1 MTLVLLGIKLQKRL
15 FTGGQQVKLIWFISF
30 LLLVGCSSTRD
41 SRVDLDGPT
50 STDTPEWVYAP
61 DEACKDE
68 IEICAAGEGESLEQ
82 ADLRARKAL
91 AAVFETKIK
100 SKLEIFKTSFSDDEV
115 SELQES
121 VEMQVGETVEAILKS
136 TEIEKRYGK
145 ENLYF
150 SLAVLKKGHASEML
164 NAEIDSIDNELTHL
178 YSQKRKSSIKRMVEL
193 LEKRAH
199 LADKLL
205 VVKGSLSKAPI
216 TFTQIQNI
224 KFASTG
230 FNKVFLNFEKDLPI
244 TLGKYFQEL
253 MTSSGYLI
261 RQDRAVDYIVDAK
274 YESKEAYLNV
284 KGFKKFVFTI
294 QFEGKNNLGEKVGS
308 FTVNQVQSGRSEKD
322 AFLKARPKLQ
332 VDIKKKLNLLN
343 LK

>member
-1 MTLVLLGIKLQKRL
+1 M
-15 FTGGQQVKLIWFISF
+15 KLIWFISF

-178 YSQKRKSSIKRMVEL
+178 YSQHWV
-193 LEKRAH
+193 
-199 LADKLL
+199 
-205 VVKGSLSKAPI
+205 
-216 TFTQIQNI
+216 
-224 KFASTG
+224 
-230 FNKVFLNFEKDLPI
+230 
-244 TLGKYFQEL
+244 
-253 MTSSGYLI
+253 
-261 RQDRAVDYIVDAK
+261 
-274 YESKEAYLNV
+274 
-284 KGFKKFVFTI
+284 
-294 QFEGKNNLGEKVGS
+294 
-308 FTVNQVQSGRSEKD
+308 
-322 AFLKARPKLQ
+322 
-332 VDIKKKLNLLN
+332 
-343 LK
+343 